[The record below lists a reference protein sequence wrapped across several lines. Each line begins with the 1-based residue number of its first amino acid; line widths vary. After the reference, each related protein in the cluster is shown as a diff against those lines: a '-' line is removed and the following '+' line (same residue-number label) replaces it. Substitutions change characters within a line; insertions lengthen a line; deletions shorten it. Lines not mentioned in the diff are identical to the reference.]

1 MTTNPT
7 FGERLIAR
15 AEEALAVKRGE
26 KRPGR
31 VSRRKV
37 TAREA
42 EVLPPPSYDAERVQ
56 RVRKRLGLSQAVF
69 AGLVGATP
77 AAVKAWEQGRRN
89 PPGPAR
95 RLLEIAE
102 RSPEVFEKDI
112 RWAS

>member
-1 MTTNPT
+1 MSEKQT

-15 AEEALAVKRGE
+15 AEEALAIKHGE
-26 KRPGR
+26 RRPAR

-37 TAREA
+37 TARQA
-42 EVLPPPSYDAERVQ
+42 VVTPPPEYDAKRVQ
-56 RVRKRLGLSQAVF
+56 QVRERLGLSQSVF
-69 AGLVGATP
+69 AALVGSTP

-102 RSPEVFEKDI
+102 RSPEIFEQDI
-112 RWAS
+112 KRAS

>member
-1 MTTNPT
+1 MSRNLT

-15 AEEALAVKRGE
+15 AEEALAIKRGE
-26 KRPGR
+26 KRPAR

-37 TAREA
+37 TTREA
-42 EVLPPPSYDAERVQ
+42 DVVPPPVYNAERVQ
-56 RVRKRLGLSQAVF
+56 QVRRKLGLSQSVF
-69 AGLVGATP
+69 AALVGATP

-102 RSPEVFEKDI
+102 RSPVVFEKDI
-112 RWAS
+112 RRAS

>member
-1 MTTNPT
+1 MSEKRT

-15 AEEALAVKRGE
+15 AEEALAIKRGE
-26 KRPGR
+26 KRPAR

-37 TAREA
+37 TARQA
-42 EVLPPPSYDAERVQ
+42 VVVPPPVYDAARVQ
-56 RVRKRLGLSQAVF
+56 RVRERLGLSQPVF
-69 AGLVGATP
+69 AALVGATP

-102 RSPEVFEKDI
+102 RNPDVFEKDI
-112 RWAS
+112 RRAG